1 MISVYLLLD
10 YDLLIPE
17 SGSVYLLVFL
27 GFETSEL
34 VGEREGDIAVVRML
48 DHLETLSLVVNFG
61 IGRRAVEQVIAR

>member
-1 MISVYLLLD
+1 M
-10 YDLLIPE
+10 
-17 SGSVYLLVFL
+17 FL

-48 DHLETLSLVVNFG
+48 DHLETLSFVVNFG